1 MKILVGSYLNNIYDI
16 VASKGAVIKSIYAK
30 SGEKIRDVNTYV
42 KKGDILIDDFGVVEC
57 KTKMKPCTSFSIKKE
72 WIDTVRKEAFEMNR
86 TDWAIVF
93 DFGVLGDEYAV
104 IPLNDYKEFLEYQ
117 RGNK

>member
-1 MKILVGSYLNNIYDI
+1 MST
-16 VASKGAVIKSIYAK
+16 
-30 SGEKIRDVNTYV
+30 RDVSSKQENFVALMLGGTTTPNSGAGHT

-72 WIDTVRKEAFEMNR
+72 WFYKLYKEALAMGKPYAALIFN
-86 TDWAIVF
+86 
-93 DFGVLGDEYAV
+93 FGTVGDEYAV
-104 IPLNDYKEFLEYQ
+104 IPLSDYKEFLEYK

>member
-1 MKILVGSYLNNIYDI
+1 MSTRDI
-16 VASKGAVIKSIYAK
+16 SNKQENFVALMLGGTTTPNSGA
-30 SGEKIRDVNTYV
+30 GHT
-42 KKGDILIDDFGVVEC
+42 KKGDILIADFCVVEF

-104 IPLNDYKEFLEYQ
+104 IPLNDYKEFLEYK

>member
-1 MKILVGSYLNNIYDI
+1 MST
-16 VASKGAVIKSIYAK
+16 
-30 SGEKIRDVNTYV
+30 RDVSSKQENFVALMLGGITTPNSGAGHT

-57 KTKMKPCTSFSIKKE
+57 KTKMKESTSFSIKKE
-72 WIDTVRKEAFEMNR
+72 WIDTVRKEAPDMNR

-104 IPLNDYKEFLEYQ
+104 IPLNDYNEFLDYTW
-117 RGNK
+117 GNK

>member
-1 MKILVGSYLNNIYDI
+1 MST
-16 VASKGAVIKSIYAK
+16 
-30 SGEKIRDVNTYV
+30 RDVSNKQENLVAMLLDGTV
-42 KKGDILIDDFGVVEC
+42 TPNSGAGHTKKGDILIDNFGVIEC
-57 KTKMKPCTSFSIKKE
+57 KTKMKPCSSFSIKKE
-72 WIDTVRKEAFEMNR
+72 WINTVRKEAFEMGR

-104 IPLNDYKEFLEYQ
+104 IPLNDYKEFLDYK

>member
-1 MKILVGSYLNNIYDI
+1 MST
-16 VASKGAVIKSIYAK
+16 
-30 SGEKIRDVNTYV
+30 RDVSSKQENFVALMLGGTTTPNSGAGHT

-104 IPLNDYKEFLEYQ
+104 IPLSDYREFLEYK

>member
-1 MKILVGSYLNNIYDI
+1 MST
-16 VASKGAVIKSIYAK
+16 
-30 SGEKIRDVNTYV
+30 RDVSSKQENLVAMLLGGTV
-42 KKGDILIDDFGVVEC
+42 TPNSGAGHTKKGDILIDDFGVIEC

-104 IPLNDYKEFLEYQ
+104 IPLNDYIEYLEYK